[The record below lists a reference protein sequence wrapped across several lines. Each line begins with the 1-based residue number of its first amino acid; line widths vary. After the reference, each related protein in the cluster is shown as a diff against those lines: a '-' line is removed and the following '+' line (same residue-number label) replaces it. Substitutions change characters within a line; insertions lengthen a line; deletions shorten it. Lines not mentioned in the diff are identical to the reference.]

1 MLKPSCR
8 MAMQIADAGR
18 DMQLG
23 DIGMCLAAAAEGGG
37 VALGRSLL
45 VSDAI
50 ADGRL
55 APLFPEGPVMRSS
68 NAHVAR
74 WPAALSGDAD
84 VHTFVTWL
92 ADEATQTCA
101 VARLT
106 DVVNQR

>member
-1 MLKPSCR
+1 MLKPICR
-8 MAMQIADAGR
+8 MVTQIADAIATCS
-18 DMQLG
+18 LATSE
-23 DIGMCLAAAAEGGG
+23 CALAAAAEGGG

-68 NAHVAR
+68 KAHVAR

-101 VARLT
+101 VPA
-106 DVVNQR
+106 